1 MLRLSARRG
10 AQCDFP
16 LSLSQYRDLGA
27 AAGFAAAECAV
38 TGRND
43 LAIVIVF
50 RV

>member
-1 MLRLSARRG
+1 MEVWG

-27 AAGFAAAECAV
+27 AAGFASAECAV